1 MAELPSDISMLL
13 DPVLSQI
20 AGDPILS
27 MIVDQA
33 MKQQQQVFPGE
44 LSHIPGHMMALSRPP
59 NPLAGNSRLQ
69 GPHQV
74 QREETRVQQMPED
87 FSIHPLIGSVPV
99 RPPRTRPS
107 SIPGIQSQGPRNRNP
122 VIQRVPVQPSASAPQ
137 SYGPVNLQARTQ
149 PLPRTGAEMLARSN
163 HPTIVPIGA
172 SGAPAGV
179 TLSPEDLQE
188 IGFFLSDLP
197 SGGQPGGQDTLQHLV
212 VVQQQEAT
220 RFPPTT
226 QAHRHHSGSGHRQE
240 DVRQGGMRQEVLKTE
255 SVEQMMIGQEPARNQ
270 GPSHQH
276 LQMKP
281 SEGMAPQGVR
291 FVFNQQHEGEESL
304 LLN

>member
-1 MAELPSDISMLL
+1 
-13 DPVLSQI
+13 
-20 AGDPILS
+20 

-74 QREETRVQQMPED
+74 QREDTRVQQMPED
-87 FSIHPLIGSVPV
+87 FSIPPLIGSVPV

-122 VIQRVPVQPSASAPQ
+122 VIHRVPVLPSASAPQ

-149 PLPRTGAEMLARSN
+149 PLPRTGAEMVARSN

-197 SGGQPGGQDTLQHLV
+197 SGGQPGGQDTPAPSPPSPPGPPSAPWRAPPAGPPSLPASPPPQYPWPQPPASGDPPLPSSPPPPASSPRPPP
-212 VVQQQEAT
+212 QE
-220 RFPPTT
+220 
-226 QAHRHHSGSGHRQE
+226 
-240 DVRQGGMRQEVLKTE
+240 
-255 SVEQMMIGQEPARNQ
+255 
-270 GPSHQH
+270 
-276 LQMKP
+276 
-281 SEGMAPQGVR
+281 
-291 FVFNQQHEGEESL
+291 
-304 LLN
+304 